1 MANLTKTASGDLS
14 SFIAGKVFDR
24 VKEMMDDRKER
35 ESDPRVKKA
44 AKNLEE
50 KQVLDPE
57 SIPVV
62 DDRLRQQVSKLFGS
76 KIESRLF
83 NLEASVDRTNAA
95 ITTIAA
101 GIGDTQE
108 LIVNQNQILE
118 DKFDKLL
125 DVLGTNKDVEKK
137 NLEKLKAENE
147 SQEIFDQRKMFGSQ
161 ALLEAVAVSSYLSGS
176 LLGFLVRR
184 SLATAGKKLLRRTSR
199 RFIPKNLRARGRLLR
214 SVVDGSRRQ
223 ISKTLGKKSADKVFK
238 SIIKKEFAEKTVRG
252 TLKRSIGTSIGEKIG
267 TKGIA
272 KVAGKKVPVV
282 GAFVGA
288 VFAIERLLRG
298 DGEGAALEL
307 ASGLAS
313 ILPFIGTGS
322 SFAIDAYL
330 IRRDIEKEFTKE
342 GFASGTGSTSKGP
355 ATLHGKELILGR
367 KDMDDISMGFK
378 NAIMGIGTVLTSV
391 SLDVASAAG
400 AEPEVRSLMVSEG
413 LNNFNSSPFQYN
425 ADIGKV
431 KTKNLDIQAID
442 KIASNGLRLPFLSTE
457 NDNDNDDDKS
467 KKGKWFKPWTWGRGG
482 GSGSSITSNNE
493 SLIDASGEPG
503 VDFTPTGTDNRAL
516 FDGQVVEIGYQ
527 FNPDKQRGYGN
538 YIVVRSEDPKNG
550 EQFDALYAHIPKNAI
565 YVNEGD
571 QVKVGDKLGRMG
583 TENDDITDI
592 GSIDGTHMSVDFL
605 KPNSAEAYP
614 FWRTN
619 IVPLVDTKFSKA
631 KLKTKKVNPDLKT
644 ASMEMLAA
652 YEYMKLNAYDDGTGV
667 WTIGFGATRIRDKQT
682 GEMRDVREGDT
693 ITEKEA
699 YAIKDVDYQR
709 HYDIAEKELN
719 AQGLSLKDLPV
730 HVAAPLISLAFN
742 YGSLYGAHKGSTSK
756 WTIRGKEVTFP
767 NSLPVM
773 IKNAHKTGDY
783 SKIADLL
790 NFNLSQD
797 QDALNTNRRQS
808 EAAIIK
814 SGTDDDNFYDL
825 HNLDLLGNQSFSP
838 SLRNNLLVQ
847 KMGDD
852 SQNMENIFDKVNS
865 AGTPIYVLNTN
876 VVSTQSSKTLIT
888 RSVIDTNW
896 KEQYRIASLA

>member
-147 SQEIFDQRKMFGSQ
+147 SQEIFDQKKMFGSQ
-161 ALLEAVAVSSYLSGS
+161 ALLEAVAASSYLSGS

-199 RFIPKNLRARGRLLR
+199 RFIPKNIRARGRFLR
-214 SVVDGSRRQ
+214 SIVDGSKRQ
-223 ISKTLGKKSADKVFK
+223 LSKTLGRKSADKVLK
-238 SIIKKEFAEKTVRG
+238 SIVKKEFFERGSRAVARRAVTQFGADIGGKTV
-252 TLKRSIGTSIGEKIG
+252 
-267 TKGIA
+267 A
-272 KVAGKKVPVV
+272 KVAGKKIP
-282 GAFVGA
+282 FVGA
-288 VFAIERLLRG
+288 VIGAGFAIERLIKG
-298 DGEGAALEL
+298 DTEGAALEL

-322 SFAIDAYL
+322 SFAIDAFL

-413 LNNFNSSPFQYN
+413 LNNFNSSPFQYS

-442 KIASNGLRLPFLSTE
+442 KIASNGLTLPFLSTGNNKTSDE
-457 NDNDNDDDKS
+457 KS
-467 KKGKWFKPWTWGRGG
+467 KKKKNAWWDPLGVFNRG
-482 GSGSSITSNNE
+482 GSGSSINLNNE

-516 FDGQVVEIGYQ
+516 FDGEVVEIGYQ
-527 FNPDKQRGYGN
+527 FNPDTQRGYGN
-538 YIVVRSEDPKNG
+538 YVVVRSEDPKNG

-583 TENDDITDI
+583 TEDDDITDI

-619 IVPLVDTKFSKA
+619 IVPLVDTKFSKS

-652 YEYMKLNAYDDGTGV
+652 YEDIKLNAYDDGTGV
-667 WTIGFGATRIRDKQT
+667 WTIGFGATRIRDPRT
-682 GEMRDVREGDT
+682 GEMRDVRKGDT
-693 ITEKEA
+693 ITEEQA
-699 YAIKDVDYQR
+699 YAMKDVDYQR
-709 HYDIAEKELN
+709 HYDIAERELN
-719 AQGLSLKDLPV
+719 AQGLSLRDLPV
-730 HVAAPLISLAFN
+730 NVAAPLISLAFN
-742 YGSLYGAHKGSTSK
+742 YGSLRGAHKGSTSK
-756 WTIRGKEVTFP
+756 WLIRGKEVTFP

-790 NFNLSQD
+790 DFNLSQD
-797 QDALNTNRRQS
+797 QDGLNTNRRQS

-852 SQNMENIFDKVNS
+852 SQNMENIFDKISS
-865 AGTPIYVLNTN
+865 AGTPIYILNTS
-876 VVSTQSSKTLIT
+876 VVSTQSNKTLIT
-888 RSVIDTNW
+888 RSVVDNDW

>member
-1 MANLTKTASGDLS
+1 MANLTRTFTGDLS

-44 AKNLEE
+44 AKKLEE

-62 DDRLRQQVSKLFGS
+62 DDRLRQQVTKLFGS
-76 KIESRLF
+76 KIEARLF

-147 SQEIFDQRKMFGSQ
+147 AQEIFDQKQMFGSQ
-161 ALLEAVAVSSYLSGS
+161 ALLEAVAASSYLTGS

-199 RFIPKNLRARGRLLR
+199 RFIPKNIRARGRFLR
-214 SVVDGSRRQ
+214 SIVDGSRRQ
-223 ISKTLGKKSADKVFK
+223 LSKSLGRKSADKVFR
-238 SIIKKEFAEKTVRG
+238 SIIKKEFVEKTFKASS
-252 TLKRSIGTSIGEKIG
+252 KRAVTAIGADLG

-288 VFAIERLLRG
+288 AFAIERLIKG
-298 DGEGAALEL
+298 DTEGAALEL

-313 ILPFIGTGS
+313 ILPYIGTGS

-330 IRRDIEKEFTKE
+330 IRRDIEREFTE
-342 GFASGTGSTSKGP
+342 AGYASGTGRTSKGP

-367 KDMDDISMGFK
+367 KDMDDISLGFK

-442 KIASNGLRLPFLSTE
+442 KIASNDLTLPFLSTE
-457 NDNDNDDDKS
+457 NNRTSDDEE
-467 KKGKWFKPWTWGRGG
+467 KKDRWWIDPRGWFNRG
-482 GSGSSITSNNE
+482 GSGSSIDSNNE

-527 FNPDKQRGYGN
+527 FNPKTQRGYGN
-538 YIVVRSEDPKNG
+538 YVVVRSEDPKNG
-550 EQFDALYAHIPKNAI
+550 ELFDALYAHIPKNAI
-565 YVNEGD
+565 YVNKGD
-571 QVKVGDKLGRMG
+571 QLKVGDKIGRMG

-592 GSIDGTHMSVDFL
+592 GSINGTHMSVDFL
-605 KPNSAEAYP
+605 KPGSSEAYP

-652 YEYMKLNAYDDGTGV
+652 YEDIKLNAYDDGTGI
-667 WTIGFGATRIRDKQT
+667 WTIGFGATRIRDPIT
-682 GEMRDVREGDT
+682 GKMRDVREGDT
-693 ITEKEA
+693 ITEEQA
-699 YAIKDVDYQR
+699 YAMKDADYQR

-719 AQGLSLKDLPV
+719 AQGLSLRDLPV

-742 YGSLYGAHKGSTSK
+742 YGSLRGAHNGSTSK
-756 WTIRGKEVTFP
+756 WMIRGKEVTFP
-767 NSLPVM
+767 HSLPVM

-797 QDALNTNRRQS
+797 QDGLNTNRRQS

-814 SGTDDDNFYDL
+814 SGTDDDNFFDL

-852 SQNMENIFDKVNS
+852 SQNMEDIFDKVNG

-876 VVSTQSSKTLIT
+876 VVSTQSNKTLIT

-896 KEQYRIASLA
+896 KEQYRIASLS

>member
-24 VKEMMDDRKER
+24 VKEMLDDRKER

-62 DDRLRQQVSKLFGS
+62 DDRLRQQVTKLFGS
-76 KIESRLF
+76 KIEARLF

-147 SQEIFDQRKMFGSQ
+147 SQEIFDQKKMFGSQ
-161 ALLEAVAVSSYLSGS
+161 ALLEAVAASSYLSGS

-223 ISKTLGKKSADKVFK
+223 ISKTLGRKSADKVFK
-238 SIIKKEFAEKTVRG
+238 SIIKKEFVEKT
-252 TLKRSIGTSIGEKIG
+252 LKASSKRAVTSFSADLGGK
-267 TKGIA
+267 TIA

-288 VFAIERLLRG
+288 TFAIERLIRG
-298 DGEGAALEL
+298 DSEGAALEL

-313 ILPFIGTGS
+313 ILPYIGTGS

-330 IRRDIEKEFTKE
+330 IRRDIEREFTKE

-391 SLDVASAAG
+391 SLNVASAAG

-413 LNNFNSSPFQYN
+413 LNNFNSSPFQYS

-442 KIASNGLRLPFLSTE
+442 KIASNGLTLPFLPTGNNKTSDE
-457 NDNDNDDDKS
+457 KS
-467 KKGKWFKPWTWGRGG
+467 KKNAWWDPLGMFNRG
-482 GSGSSITSNNE
+482 GSGSSINLNNE

-503 VDFTPTGTDNRAL
+503 VDFTPDGPDNRAL
-516 FDGQVVEIGYQ
+516 FDGQVVQIGYQ
-527 FNPDKQRGYGN
+527 YDAKRQSGYGN
-538 YIVVRSEDPKNG
+538 FVVVRSIDPNNG
-550 EQFDALYAHIPKNAI
+550 MMFDSLYAHIPKNAI
-565 YVNEGD
+565 YVKKND
-571 QVKVGDKLGRMG
+571 MIKVGDKLGRMG
-583 TENDDITDI
+583 TDKDDPTDI

-605 KPNSAEAYP
+605 KPDSVEAYP
-614 FWRTN
+614 FWRTH
-619 IVPLVDTKFSKA
+619 IVPLVDTKFRKP
-631 KLKTKKVNPDLKT
+631 KLKKKTNNPDLKST
-644 ASMEMLAA
+644 SMEMLTK
-652 YEYMKLNAYDDGTGV
+652 YEGVKLNAYQDSIGI
-667 WTIGFGATRIRDKQT
+667 WTIGYGATRIRDKVT
-682 GEMRDVREGDT
+682 GNMRNVRAGDS
-693 ITEKEA
+693 ITEQEA
-699 YAIKDVDYQR
+699 LALKDTDYKR
-709 HYDIAEKELN
+709 HYDIAERELN
-719 AQGLSLKDLPV
+719 AQGLSLTDLPV
-730 HVAAPLISLAFN
+730 NVAAPLISAVFN
-742 YGSLYGAHKGSTSK
+742 YGSLRGVHDGSKSK
-756 WTIRGKEVTFP
+756 WMIRGKEVTFP

-773 IKNAHKTGDY
+773 IKNAYKSGDY
-783 SKIADLL
+783 SKVSDLL
-790 NFNLSQD
+790 RFNLSQD
-797 QDALNTNRRQS
+797 QGGLNENRRKS
-808 EAAIIK
+808 EASIIE
-814 SGTDDDNFYDL
+814 SGTDSNRFFDL
-825 HNLDLLGNQSFSP
+825 QDLNLLGDQSFLP
-838 SLRNNLLVQ
+838 SKNRSLLTA
-847 KMGDD
+847 KMD
-852 SQNMENIFDKVNS
+852 SDSKDMENMFDKISS
-865 AGTPIYVLNTN
+865 AGTPIYILNTS
-876 VVSTQSSKTLIT
+876 VVSTQSNKTLIT
-888 RSVIDTNW
+888 RSVVDNDW